1 MLSYSRYLRNLAG
14 WRVDA
19 ALTFA
24 MSLLAAMLLALAYGR
39 AWPLTLDIG
48 GPDSR
53 FVDLATNDDPAHGF
67 HAVERFGEDTARWT
81 SGDATL
87 ALPRPPGGGASILSL
102 RLLNS
107 RPPDQPVPLRKVSAD
122 GQPIGAFELTRSVAG
137 MRVYRVLAPARARLD
152 WAERFG
158 LRADP
163 ITLPGD
169 PRPLGVVADRA
180 TLVPLG

>member
-1 MLSYSRYLRNLAG
+1 MLIYSRYLRNLAG
-14 WRVDA
+14 WRVDV

-24 MSLLAAMLLALAYGR
+24 TSLLAAVLLVLGYGH

-53 FVDLATNDDPAHGF
+53 FVDLATNDDTAHGF

-87 ALPRPPGGGASILSL
+87 ALPRPPGGASILSL

-107 RPPDQPVPLRKVSAD
+107 RPPDQPVPLLKLSVD
-122 GQPIGAFELTRSVAG
+122 GQPIGTFEVTRPVAG
-137 MRVYRVLAPARARLD
+137 TRAARLRAPARARLD
-152 WAERFG
+152 WA
-158 LRADP
+158 
-163 ITLPGD
+163 
-169 PRPLGVVADRA
+169 
-180 TLVPLG
+180 

>member
-48 GPDSR
+48 GRDSR

-67 HAVERFGEDTARWT
+67 HAVEHFGGDAARWT
-81 SGDATL
+81 SGDATI
-87 ALPRPPGGGASILSL
+87 ALPRPPDGAASILGL

-107 RPPDQPVPLRKVSAD
+107 RPPDQPAP
-122 GQPIGAFELTRSVAG
+122 P
-137 MRVYRVLAPARARLD
+137 LAPDAHHQ
-152 WAERFG
+152 
-158 LRADP
+158 P
-163 ITLPGD
+163 
-169 PRPLGVVADRA
+169 PR
-180 TLVPLG
+180 